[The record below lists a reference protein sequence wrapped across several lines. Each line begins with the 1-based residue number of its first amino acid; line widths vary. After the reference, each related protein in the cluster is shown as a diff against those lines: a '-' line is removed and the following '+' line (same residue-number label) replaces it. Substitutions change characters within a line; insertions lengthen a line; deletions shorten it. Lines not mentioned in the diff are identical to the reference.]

1 MIYKISKHKVTS
13 SKARSFDISSLM
25 TLLEGQFGPPSI
37 IFSSSSIANSFRSS
51 SSSIPVDPEDI
62 CDAFSSFSSL
72 STLST
77 SMLLLV
83 VFWRV
88 DDRELVLLPVSSS
101 DVPIPS
107 SVKCCSETFSL
118 TWLWTSPA
126 WWLKEDDPT
135 MVDVDATVTGKYDY
149 YDKWWLFKC
158 YETVWDKIHNHTIK
172 SIN

>member
-1 MIYKISKHKVTS
+1 
-13 SKARSFDISSLM
+13 M

-77 SMLLLV
+77 SLLLV

-107 SVKCCSETFSL
+107 SVKCCSETLSL

-158 YETVWDKIHNHTIK
+158 MHTGNFSSSEWGKIHKNSIK
-172 SIN
+172 LIN

>member
-1 MIYKISKHKVTS
+1 MNKHKVTS

-77 SMLLLV
+77 SLLLV

-149 YDKWWLFKC
+149 YDKWWLSKC
-158 YETVWDKIHNHTIK
+158 ITKQFWGTIHKHTIK
-172 SIN
+172 LIN

>member
-1 MIYKISKHKVTS
+1 
-13 SKARSFDISSLM
+13 M

-72 STLST
+72 STIST
-77 SMLLLV
+77 SMLLV

-107 SVKCCSETFSL
+107 SVKCCSETLSL
-118 TWLWTSPA
+118 TGLWRSPA
-126 WWLKEDDPT
+126 WWCKEDDPT

-158 YETVWDKIHNHTIK
+158 MHTGNFSSNTVWNESIK
-172 SIN
+172 FAS